1 MKTPSKA
8 HNYILA
14 ALVAAALASCG
25 DSKPPTA
32 AEYKRYC
39 ETELGGDFSIMSTV
53 DGDFGVCAV
62 NHTPV
67 DTEKLLS

>member
-1 MKTPSKA
+1 MKTLSKA
-8 HNYILA
+8 RNLILA

-25 DSKPPTA
+25 DKPPTA

-39 ETELGGDFSIMSTV
+39 ETELGGVFSIMSTV
-53 DGDFGVCAV
+53 DGGFGVCAV

>member
-8 HNYILA
+8 RNFILA

-25 DSKPPTA
+25 DSKPTA
-32 AEYKRYC
+32 AEFKRHC

-62 NHTPV
+62 NNTPV
-67 DTEKLLS
+67 ETEKLLS

>member
-1 MKTPSKA
+1 MKTLSKA
-8 HNYILA
+8 RKLILG
-14 ALVAAALASCG
+14 ALVAAALASC
-25 DSKPPTA
+25 SKPPTA

-39 ETELGGDFSIMSTV
+39 ETELGGDFSIMSTA

-67 DTEKLLS
+67 DTERLA